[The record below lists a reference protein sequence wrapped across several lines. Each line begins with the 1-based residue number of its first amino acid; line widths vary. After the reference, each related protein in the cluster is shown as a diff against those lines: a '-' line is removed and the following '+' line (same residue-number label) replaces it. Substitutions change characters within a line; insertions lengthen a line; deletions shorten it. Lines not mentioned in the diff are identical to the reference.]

1 MCDFCNYYHSP
12 KGGVIGKEIK
22 IKPNAN
28 PTKLTA
34 FEIGKH
40 PGDDKYG
47 LTALEMHMPMGFIEI
62 NYCPICGR
70 KLSEEAEHS
79 DSIRQTIKEVAE
91 EMPALGKYEGD
102 YAFPCGAFGYMDD
115 LYRVDFSCSNCGKR
129 HESVIFGTEI
139 VCDCGKTIKT

>member
-12 KGGVIGKEIK
+12 KGGVMGKEIK

-47 LTALEMHMPMGFIEI
+47 LTVLEMNTPMGFIEI
-62 NYCPICGR
+62 NYCPLCGR
-70 KLSEEAEHS
+70 KLSEE
-79 DSIRQTIKEVAE
+79 T
-91 EMPALGKYEGD
+91 L
-102 YAFPCGAFGYMDD
+102 
-115 LYRVDFSCSNCGKR
+115 
-129 HESVIFGTEI
+129 
-139 VCDCGKTIKT
+139 